1 MSPTPTA
8 ALAAALLLSFAAH
21 AGEVQV
27 AVAANF
33 AAPMEKIA
41 AGFATD
47 TGHKAVVA
55 TGSTGKF
62 YTQIKNGAP
71 FEVLL
76 AADDETPKK
85 LEADG
90 LAVAGSSRTYA
101 IGKLALYSTRP
112 GYVDA
117 QGEVLKK
124 GSFQHL
130 ALANPK
136 LAPYG
141 AAAMQT
147 LKALGLEQA
156 LAPRIVQGENI
167 AQAWQFV
174 ATGSAE
180 LGFVALSQIS
190 NPAQPAA
197 GSWWIVPASLY
208 TPIRQDAVLLKK
220 GEGQAAAAAL
230 LEYLKSDKARALIRS
245 FGYEL

>member
-1 MSPTPTA
+1 MSPTCRAA
-8 ALAAALLLSFAAH
+8 ALAALLLSFAAH

-41 AGFATD
+41 AGFAAD